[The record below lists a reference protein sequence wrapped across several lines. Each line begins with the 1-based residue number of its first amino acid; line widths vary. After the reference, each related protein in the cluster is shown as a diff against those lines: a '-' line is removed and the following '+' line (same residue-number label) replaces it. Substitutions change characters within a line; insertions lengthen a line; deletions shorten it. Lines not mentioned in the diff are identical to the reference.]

1 MQPEIEAGHKVA
13 HQETLVVR
21 VRYIGARE
29 PFVDPKAH
37 AMEALNAFK
46 PRVLAFFKLVEGD
59 AEGGTK
65 AYTFAA
71 DGVAVTNVETTL
83 GTLAA
88 GKHEL
93 KLDLL
98 EQFKQG

>member
-1 MQPEIEAGHKVA
+1 MQPEIELGHKVA
-13 HQETLVVR
+13 HHETLVVR

-29 PFVDPKAH
+29 PFVDPNARST
-37 AMEALNAFK
+37 ETLNAFK
-46 PRVLAFFKLVEGD
+46 PGVLAFFKLVEGD

-65 AYTFAA
+65 AYTFAI
-71 DGVAVTNVETTL
+71 DGVAVTNVEATL
-83 GTLAA
+83 GTFAA

>member
-1 MQPEIEAGHKVA
+1 MQPETELGHTVA
-13 HQETLVVR
+13 PHETLVVH
-21 VRYIGARE
+21 VRYISARQ
-29 PFVDPKAH
+29 PFVDPKAR
-37 AMEALNAFK
+37 ATETLSAFK

-59 AEGGTK
+59 VEGGTK
-65 AYTFAA
+65 VYTFAV
-71 DGVAVTNVETTL
+71 DGTAVTDLEVTL
-83 GTLAA
+83 GKLAA

>member
-1 MQPEIEAGHKVA
+1 MQPEIEAGHNVA
-13 HQETLVVR
+13 HHETLVVR

-37 AMEALNAFK
+37 TTETLSAFK

-59 AEGGTK
+59 ADGGTK
-65 AYTFAA
+65 VYTFAV
-71 DGVAVTNVETTL
+71 DGVAVTDVGPTL

>member
-1 MQPEIEAGHKVA
+1 MQPEIEVGHEVTA
-13 HQETLVVR
+13 HETLVVR
-21 VRYIGARE
+21 VRYIGARQ
-29 PFVDPKAH
+29 PFVDLKAN
-37 AMEALNAFK
+37 ATESLGAFK
-46 PRVLAFFKLVEGD
+46 PGVLTFFKLVEGD
-59 AEGGTK
+59 VEGGTK
-65 AYTFAA
+65 AYTFAI
-71 DGVAVTNVETTL
+71 DGTAVSNLETTL